1 MPRYY
6 GDLRA
11 DAAQILSDVALHGQS
26 TGWAGD
32 INQVER
38 LMHRLAPYGVTYTD
52 DMAGT
57 WETSAL
63 HDVLDELDF
72 DQVDEVTQY
81 ARQLR
86 VRTG

>member
-1 MPRYY
+1 MPRFY

-32 INQVER
+32 IDHVER
-38 LMHRLAPYGVTYTD
+38 LMHRLAPFGVTYTD
-52 DMAGT
+52 DMHGT

-63 HDVLDELDF
+63 HDVLDELDD
-72 DQVDEVTQY
+72 DQVDDLVNY
-81 ARQLR
+81 ARRLR
-86 VRTG
+86 SA